1 LFRHFL
7 SGKCDFSHGF
17 AKITFL
23 SITYSRYSNLTG
35 KIMTEKLIFKRHP
48 LALAVFAALN
58 FAPVAH
64 AVSPNIVISQVYG
77 GGGNAGATY
86 QNDFIELFNRGTIPV
101 NLNGMSLQYAATTG
115 SSWTNK
121 TNLPNVVLMPGQYY
135 LVQEASGGVNG
146 TVPPAADLTGTINLA
161 AGAGKV
167 ALVSNQV
174 SIAAGTICPTTANG
188 VVDFVGIGPATTC
201 SETSPTTPNLSAIL
215 ATLRASNGCTDT
227 DNNSADFANGAPAP
241 RNTATA
247 LNVCSVTIP
256 TVNLSVSSNVGTE
269 VGTTVITITATAS
282 STVTSDQTVTLGVTG
297 TGITAGDYTLS
308 NSIITILA
316 GSTTGTVTFTVV
328 DDTLVEGVETAIL
341 AISTPSAGI
350 TLGATTSQN
359 IAITDNDI
367 AVGANLSITDV
378 SQNEGNSGTSNYIFT
393 VSLSAPAPAGGVS
406 FDIATADG
414 TATAA
419 SGDYISQ
426 TLTGQ
431 TIPAGSSSY
440 TFNVAV
446 NGDTTF
452 EPDETFLVNVTNLIG
467 ATLIDGQG
475 LGTLINDDSAVA
487 CSTLDTTIG
496 QIQGSGATAALTGV
510 QTVQGVVVGDY
521 EGAQPALR
529 GFYVQ
534 NTAANSDNDPATSD
548 AIFVFNNGANNV
560 SLGQVVQVTGTV
572 AEYQGQ
578 TQVTSTAIET
588 CGSTDTV
595 TPENVM
601 LPVPTAVNGVDYLER
616 YEGMLVKFAQ
626 TLYVTEHFQLGRFG
640 QVVMS
645 SGARLAQPTNITTP
659 GAAALAQQA
668 TNDLNNIIIDDELQ
682 SQNPDPLLFGRGGN
696 PLSANNTLRGGDTAQ
711 NVVGVLTYTWS
722 GNAASP
728 NAYRL
733 RPINALNGGV
743 PNFVATNP
751 RPTVPAQ
758 VNGTLKVVSANLLNF
773 FNDFTSCGYGLSD
786 PAPAAATC
794 RGAENQIEF
803 DRQWPKTV
811 ENLVGTGADVIAVN
825 EMENNGYGANSAI
838 QFLVNKMNAKAG
850 AGTYAFINPD
860 AASGKTDSLGTD
872 AIKVGMIYKPVTVTP
887 VGTTAPLNTGAF
899 GIFQTG
905 AGNMGRSR
913 PSLAQAFEENA
924 SGARFIAVANH
935 FKSKGSAC
943 ADNVSLLSPPI
954 LSTIDITGDVDAL
967 DGQGNCNKTRTA
979 AAQELVALL
988 DTNPT
993 GTSDPDILIVG
1004 DLNSYA
1010 KEDPVTTIKNDG
1022 YTNLIE
1028 SRIGAAGY
1036 SYVFDGQWG
1045 YLDHALG
1052 SLSLTSQVQDVL
1064 EWHINSDE
1072 PSVLDYNTNFKTAGQ
1087 ISGFYAADA
1096 FRTSDHDPII
1106 VGLNLTAPPLNMV
1119 SGTTAANTLVGTPS
1133 RDLITGF
1140 AGRDT
1145 LTGGGDRDQ
1154 FVYLSVQD
1162 GIDTITDFTVNYDKI
1177 VLTSLLQSLGV
1188 NSTNPLA
1195 SGHVVCSASA
1205 ADSLVS
1211 IDPDASGP
1219 ALKRSLVLVKGVACN
1234 ALAVTANFKF

>member
-1 LFRHFL
+1 
-7 SGKCDFSHGF
+7 
-17 AKITFL
+17 
-23 SITYSRYSNLTG
+23 
-35 KIMTEKLIFKRHP
+35 MTEKLLFKRHP

-58 FAPVAH
+58 FAPVAQ

-86 QNDFIELFNRGTIPV
+86 QNDFIELFNRGSVPTS
-101 NLNGMSLQYAATTG
+101 LNGMSVQYAATAG

-121 TNLPNVVLMPGQYY
+121 TNLPNVVLQPGQYY
-135 LVQEASGGVNG
+135 LVQEASGGANG
-146 TVPPAADLTGTINLA
+146 TAPPVADLTGTINMSA
-161 AGAGKV
+161 AAGKV

-174 SIAAGTICPTTANG
+174 TIVTGTICPTTANG
-188 VVDFVGIGPATTC
+188 VLDFVGFGPATNC
-201 SETSPTTPNLSAIL
+201 SETSPTTPNLNSTL
-215 ATLRASNGCTDT
+215 ATFRASSGCTDT
-227 DNNSADFANGAPAP
+227 DNNSTNFANGTPAP
-241 RNTATA
+241 RNAATPLHA
-247 LNVCSVTIP
+247 CSVTTP
-256 TVNLSVSSNVGTE
+256 TVNLSVSSNTGTE
-269 VGTTVITITATAS
+269 AGTTVITVTATTL
-282 STVTSDQTVTLGVTG
+282 STVTNGQTITLDVAG
-297 TGITAGDYTLS
+297 TGITADDYTLS
-308 NSIITILA
+308 NSTITIPA

-328 DDTLVEGVETAIL
+328 DDTLVEGSETAIL
-341 AISTPSAGI
+341 AISAPSAGI
-350 TLGATTSQN
+350 VLGATTSQN
-359 IAITDNDI
+359 IAIIDNDVT
-367 AVGANLSITDV
+367 VGTGLSITDV
-378 SQNEGNSGTSNYIFT
+378 SQNEANSGTSNYSFT
-393 VSLSAPAPAGGVS
+393 VSLSAPAPVGGVS

-419 SGDYISQ
+419 SGDYLSQ
-426 TLTGQ
+426 ALIGQ
-431 TIPAGSSSY
+431 TIPAGSTSY

-452 EPDETFLVNVTNLIG
+452 EPNETFLVNVTKVIG
-467 ATLIDGQG
+467 ATVTDGQG
-475 LGTLINDDSAVA
+475 LGTLINDDSAIA
-487 CSTLDTTIG
+487 CSAPDTAIG
-496 QIQGSGATAALTGV
+496 QIQGSGATAALTGG

-521 EGAQPALR
+521 EGAQPALH

-534 NTAANSDNDPATSD
+534 NTTANSDNNPATSD
-548 AIFVFNNGANNV
+548 AVFVFNNGANNV
-560 SLGQVVQVTGTV
+560 SLGQVVQVTGV
-572 AEYQGQ
+572 VSEYQGQ
-578 TQVTSTAIET
+578 TQITSTAIET

-601 LPVPTAVNGVDYLER
+601 LPVPAAVSGIDYLER

-626 TLYVTEHFQLGRFG
+626 PLYVTELFQLGRFG

-645 SGARLAQPTNITTP
+645 SGSRLAQPTNVASP
-659 GAAALAQQA
+659 GAAALAQQT

-682 SQNPDPLLFGRGGN
+682 SQNPEPLLFGRDGN
-696 PLSANNTLRGGDTAQ
+696 PLSASNTLRGGDTVQ
-711 NVVGVLTYTWS
+711 NVIGVMTYTWS

-728 NAYRL
+728 NAFRL
-733 RPINALNGGV
+733 RPINALNGGS
-743 PNFVATNP
+743 PNFVAANP

-758 VNGTLKVVSANLLNF
+758 VNGTLKVVTANLLNF
-773 FNDFTSCGYGLSD
+773 FSDFNSCGYGLSD
-786 PAPAAATC
+786 KAPAAATC

-803 DRQWPKTV
+803 DRQWTKTV

-838 QFLVNKMNAKAG
+838 QFLVNKLNAKAG

-872 AIKVGMIYKPVTVTP
+872 AIKVGMIYKPATVTP

-905 AGNMGRSR
+905 AGNFGRSR

-924 SGARFIAVANH
+924 SGARFIAVGNH
-935 FKSKGSAC
+935 FKSKGSSC
-943 ADNVSLLSPPI
+943 ADNVSLLSSPV

-988 DTNPT
+988 DNDPT
-993 GTSDPDILIVG
+993 GTNDPDILIVG

-1010 KEDPVTTIKNDG
+1010 KEDPITTLKNDG

-1045 YLDHALG
+1045 YLDHALS

-1087 ISGFYAADA
+1087 ISSLYTADA
-1096 FRTSDHDPII
+1096 FRTSDHDPVI
-1106 VGLNLTAPPLNMV
+1106 VGLNLTSPPLNTV
-1119 SGTTAANTLVGTPS
+1119 SGTAAVNTLVGTS
-1133 RDLITGF
+1133 GRDVITGF

-1154 FVYLSVQD
+1154 FIYLGVQD

-1205 ADSLVS
+1205 ADSLIS
-1211 IDPDASGP
+1211 IDPDASSP

-1234 ALAVTANFKF
+1234 ALAVTTNFKF

>member
-1 LFRHFL
+1 
-7 SGKCDFSHGF
+7 
-17 AKITFL
+17 
-23 SITYSRYSNLTG
+23 
-35 KIMTEKLIFKRHP
+35 MTEKLLFKRHP

-58 FAPVAH
+58 FAPVVH
-64 AVSPNIVISQVYG
+64 AVSTDVVISQVYG
-77 GGGNAGATY
+77 GGGNSGATY
-86 QNDFIELFNRGTIPV
+86 KNDFIELFNRGTAPV
-101 NLNGMSLQYAATTG
+101 NLNTMSVQYASSTG
-115 SSWTNK
+115 STWQK
-121 TNLPNVVLMPGQYY
+121 THLTGTLQPGQYY
-135 LVQEASGGVNG
+135 LVQEAAGTGG
-146 TVPPAADLTGTINLA
+146 TVNLPTADKIGTIPMS
-161 AGAGKV
+161 GATGKV
-167 ALVSNQV
+167 ALVSNQT
-174 SIAAGTICPTTANG
+174 ALTGTCPTAG
-188 VVDFVGIGPATTC
+188 VVDFIGFGAANC
-201 SETSPTTPNLSAIL
+201 QETSSAPVLTNTTAD
-215 ATLRASNGCTDT
+215 LRASNGCTDT

-241 RNTATA
+241 RNAA
-247 LNVCSVTIP
+247 SPLNACSVTTP
-256 TVNLSVSSNVGTE
+256 TVNLSVSSNSGSET
-269 VGTTVITITATAS
+269 GSTVITVTATAS
-282 STVTSDQTVTLGVTG
+282 ATVISDQTVALGVSG

-308 NSIITILA
+308 NATITILA
-316 GSTTGTVTFTVV
+316 GQSTGTVTFTVV
-328 DDTLVEGVETAIL
+328 DDALAEGTESAVL
-341 AISTPSAGI
+341 ALASPSAGLS
-350 TLGATTSQN
+350 LGATTSQN
-359 IAITDNDI
+359 IAIIDNDVT
-367 AVGANLSITDV
+367 VGTSLSITDV
-378 SQNEGNSGTSNYIFT
+378 SQNEANSGTSNYSFT
-393 VSLSAPAPAGGVS
+393 VSVSAPAPVGGVS

-419 SGDYISQ
+419 SGDYLSQ
-426 TLTGQ
+426 ALTGQ
-431 TIPAGSSSY
+431 TIPAGSTSY

-452 EPDETFLVNVTNLIG
+452 EPNETFLVNVTKVIG
-467 ATLIDGQG
+467 ATVTDGQG
-475 LGTLINDDSAVA
+475 LGTLINDDSAIA
-487 CSTLDTTIG
+487 CSAPDTTIG
-496 QIQGSGATAALTGV
+496 QIQGSGATAALTGG

-534 NTAANSDNDPATSD
+534 NTTANSDNNPATSD
-548 AIFVFNNGANNV
+548 AVFVFNNGANNV
-560 SLGQVVQVTGTV
+560 SLGQVVQVTGV
-572 AEYQGQ
+572 VSEYQGQ
-578 TQVTSTAIET
+578 TQITSTAIET

-601 LPVPTAVNGVDYLER
+601 LPVPAAVSGIDYLER
-616 YEGMLVKFAQ
+616 YEGMLVKFTQ
-626 TLYVTEHFQLGRFG
+626 PLYVTELFQLGRFG

-645 SGARLAQPTNITTP
+645 SGSRLAQPTNVASP
-659 GAAALAQQA
+659 GAAALAQQT

-682 SQNPDPLLFGRGGN
+682 SQNPEPLLFGRDGN
-696 PLSANNTLRGGDTAQ
+696 PLSASNTLRGGDTVQ
-711 NVVGVLTYTWS
+711 NVIGVMTYTWS

-728 NAYRL
+728 NAFRL
-733 RPINALNGGV
+733 RPINALNGGS
-743 PNFVATNP
+743 PNFVAANP

-758 VNGTLKVVSANLLNF
+758 VNGTLKVVTANLLNF
-773 FNDFTSCGYGLSD
+773 FSDFNSCGYGLSD
-786 PAPAAATC
+786 KAPAAATC

-803 DRQWPKTV
+803 DRQWTKTV

-838 QFLVNKMNAKAG
+838 QLLVNKLNAKTG

-872 AIKVGMIYKPVTVTP
+872 AIKVGMIYKPATVTP

-905 AGNMGRSR
+905 AGNFGRSR

-924 SGARFIAVANH
+924 SGARFIAVGNH
-935 FKSKGSAC
+935 FKSKGSSC
-943 ADNVSLLSPPI
+943 ADNVSLLSSPV

-988 DTNPT
+988 GNDPT
-993 GTSDPDILIVG
+993 GTNDPDILIVG

-1010 KEDPVTTIKNDG
+1010 KEDPITTLKNDG

-1045 YLDHALG
+1045 YLDHALS

-1087 ISGFYAADA
+1087 ISSLYAADA
-1096 FRTSDHDPII
+1096 FRTSDHDPVI
-1106 VGLNLTAPPLNMV
+1106 VGLNLTAPPLNTV
-1119 SGTTAANTLVGTPS
+1119 SGTTAANTLVGTS
-1133 RDLITGF
+1133 GRDVITGF

-1154 FVYLSVQD
+1154 FIYLGVQD

-1205 ADSLVS
+1205 ADSLIS

-1234 ALAVTANFKF
+1234 ALAVTTNFKF

>member
-1 LFRHFL
+1 VENVIFL
-7 SGKCDFSHGF
+7 TDLQKLH
-17 AKITFL
+17 FL
-23 SITYSRYSNLTG
+23 SITYSHSSNLTG

-77 GGGNAGATY
+77 GGGNATATY
-86 QNDFIELFNRGTIPV
+86 QNDFIELFNRGSVPAS
-101 NLNGMSLQYAATTG
+101 LNGMSVQYAATGG

-121 TNLPNVVLMPGQYY
+121 TNLPNVILQPGQYY

-146 TVPPAADLTGTINLA
+146 AVPPTADLTGTINLA
-161 AGAGKV
+161 ATAGKV
-167 ALVSNQV
+167 ALVSNQAV
-174 SIAAGTICPTTANG
+174 ITAGTVCPTAANG
-188 VVDFVGIGPATTC
+188 VVDFVGFGPLTTC

-227 DNNSADFANGAPAP
+227 DNNSADFVNGAPAP
-241 RNTATA
+241 RNAATP
-247 LNVCSVTIP
+247 LNACSTTTP
-256 TVNLSVSSNVGTE
+256 TVNLSVSSNAGTE
-269 VGTTVITITATAS
+269 AGTTVITVTATAS
-282 STVTSDQTVTLGVTG
+282 ATVTSDQTVTLGVTG
-297 TGITAGDYTLS
+297 TGITAGDFTLS
-308 NSIITILA
+308 NSIITIPA
-316 GSTTGTVTFTVV
+316 GSTTGAVTFTVV
-328 DDTLVEGVETAIL
+328 DDTLVEGTETAVL

-350 TLGATTSQN
+350 TLGATVSQN
-359 IAITDNDI
+359 IVITDNEI
-367 AVGANLSITDV
+367 ASGANLSITDV
-378 SQNEGNSGTSNYIFT
+378 SQNEGNSGTSNYTFT
-393 VSLSAPAPAGGVS
+393 VSLSAPAPVGGVS
-406 FDIATADG
+406 FDIATADN
-414 TATAA
+414 TATA
-419 SGDYISQ
+419 GDYSSQ
-426 TLTGQ
+426 ILTSQ

-446 NGDTTF
+446 NGDTSF
-452 EPDETFLVNVTNLIG
+452 EPNEIFLVNVTNVIG
-467 ATLIDGQG
+467 ATVTDGQG
-475 LGTLINDDSAVA
+475 TGTIVNDDTAIA
-487 CSTLDTTIG
+487 CSAPDTTIG
-496 QIQGSGATAALTGV
+496 QIQGSGAIAALTGV

-534 NTAANSDNDPATSD
+534 NTAANSDNDLATSD
-548 AIFVFNNGANNV
+548 AIFVFNNGVNNV

-578 TQVTSTAIET
+578 TQITSTAIES

-601 LPVPTAVNGVDYLER
+601 LPVPAAVSGVDYLER

-626 TLYVTEHFQLGRFG
+626 PLYVTEHFQLGRFG

-645 SGARLAQPTNITTP
+645 SGNRLAQPTNVATP

-696 PLSANNTLRGGDTAQ
+696 PLSASNTLRGGDTAQ

-733 RPINALNGGV
+733 RPINALNGGA
-743 PNFVATNP
+743 PNFVAANP

-758 VNGTLKVVSANLLNF
+758 VNGSLKVVSANLLNF
-773 FNDFTSCGYGLSD
+773 FNDFTSCGYGLTD

-803 DRQWPKTV
+803 DRQWTKTV

-838 QFLVNKMNAKAG
+838 QFLVNKLNAKAG

-872 AIKVGMIYKPVTVTP
+872 AIKVGMIYKPFTVTP

-943 ADNVSLLSPPI
+943 ADNVSLLSLPV

-1010 KEDPVTTIKNDG
+1010 KEDPITTIKNDG

-1045 YLDHALG
+1045 YLDHALS
-1052 SLSLTSQVQDVL
+1052 SLSLTPQVQDVL

-1119 SGTTAANTLVGTPS
+1119 SGSTAANTLVGTS
-1133 RDLITGF
+1133 GRDLITGF

-1219 ALKRSLVLVKGVACN
+1219 AVKRSLVLVKGVACN
-1234 ALAVTANFKF
+1234 TLAVTTNFKF

>member
-1 LFRHFL
+1 
-7 SGKCDFSHGF
+7 
-17 AKITFL
+17 
-23 SITYSRYSNLTG
+23 
-35 KIMTEKLIFKRHP
+35 MTEKLLFKRHP

-58 FAPVAH
+58 FAPVAQ

-86 QNDFIELFNRGTIPV
+86 QNDFIELFNRGSVPAS
-101 NLNGMSLQYAATTG
+101 LNGMSVQYAATTG

-121 TNLPNVVLMPGQYY
+121 TNLPNVVLQPGQYY
-135 LVQEASGGVNG
+135 LVQEASGGANG
-146 TVPPAADLTGTINLA
+146 TVPPVADLTGTINMSA
-161 AGAGKV
+161 AAGKV

-174 SIAAGTICPTTANG
+174 SIVAGTICPTTANG
-188 VVDFVGIGPATTC
+188 VLDFVGFGPVTNC
-201 SETSPTTPNLSAIL
+201 SEISPTTPNLSSTL

-227 DNNSADFANGAPAP
+227 DNNSTDFANGTPAP
-241 RNTATA
+241 RNASTPLHA
-247 LNVCSVTIP
+247 CSVTTP
-256 TVNLSVSSNVGTE
+256 TVNLSVSSNTGTE
-269 VGTTVITITATAS
+269 AGTTVITVTATTS
-282 STVTSDQTVTLGVTG
+282 STVTSDQTVTLGLNG
-297 TGITAGDYTLS
+297 IGITAGDYTLS
-308 NSIITILA
+308 NTTITLPA
-316 GSTTGTVTFTVV
+316 GQATGSVIFTVV
-328 DDTLVEGVETAIL
+328 DDTLVEGIEIAAL
-341 AISTPSAGI
+341 AINAPSAGL
-350 TLGATTSQN
+350 TLGATTTQN
-359 IAITDNDI
+359 ITITDNDVAI
-367 AVGANLSITDV
+367 GSNLSITDV
-378 SQNEGNSGTSNYIFT
+378 YQSEGNSGTSNYSFT
-393 VSLSAPAPAGGVS
+393 VSLSTPAPAGGVS

-419 SGDYISQ
+419 SGDYLSQ
-426 TLTGQ
+426 SLTGQ

-440 TFNVAV
+440 TFNVSV

-452 EPDETFLVNVTNLIG
+452 EPNETFLVNLTNVIG
-467 ATLIDGQG
+467 ATVTNGQG
-475 LGTLINDDSAVA
+475 LATLINDDSAVA
-487 CSTLDTTIG
+487 CSASDTTIG
-496 QIQGSGATAALTGV
+496 QIQGSGASAVLTGA

-534 NTAANSDNDPATSD
+534 NTTANSDNDPATSD
-548 AIFVFNNGANNV
+548 AVFVFNNGANNV
-560 SLGQVVQVTGTV
+560 SLGQVVQVTGV
-572 AEYQGQ
+572 ASEYQGQ
-578 TQVTSTAIET
+578 TQITSTGIEA

-595 TPENVM
+595 TPVNVM
-601 LPVPTAVNGVDYLER
+601 LPVPAAVSGVDYLEH

-626 TLYVTEHFQLGRFG
+626 PLYVTELFQLGRFG
-640 QVVMS
+640 QVLMS
-645 SGARLAQPTNITTP
+645 SGSRLAQPTNVAAP
-659 GAAALAQQA
+659 GSAALDQQA
-668 TNDLNNIIIDDELQ
+668 INDLNNIIIDDELQ
-682 SQNPDPLLFGRGGN
+682 SQNPDPILFSRGGN
-696 PLSANNTLRGGDTAQ
+696 PLSASNTLRGGDTVQ
-711 NVVGVLTYTWS
+711 NVVGVMTYTWS

-728 NAYRL
+728 NAFRL
-733 RPINALNGGV
+733 RPINALNGGS
-743 PNFVATNP
+743 PNFVAANP

-758 VNGTLKVVSANLLNF
+758 VNGTLKVVTANLLNF
-773 FNDFTSCGYGLSD
+773 FSDFNSCGYSLSD
-786 PAPAAATC
+786 KAPATATC

-803 DRQWPKTV
+803 DRQWTKTV
-811 ENLVGTGADVIAVN
+811 ENLVGTGADVISVN

-838 QFLVNKMNAKAG
+838 QFLVNKLNAKAG

-872 AIKVGMIYKPVTVTP
+872 AIKVGMIYKPATVTP

-905 AGNMGRSR
+905 AGNFGRSR

-924 SGARFIAVANH
+924 SGARFIAVGNH
-935 FKSKGSAC
+935 FKSKGSSC
-943 ADNVSLLSPPI
+943 ADNVSLLSAPV

-988 DTNPT
+988 GNDPT
-993 GTSDPDILIVG
+993 GTNDPDILIVG

-1010 KEDPVTTIKNDG
+1010 KEDPITTLKNDG

-1045 YLDHALG
+1045 YLDHALS

-1072 PSVLDYNTNFKTAGQ
+1072 PGVLDYNTNFKTVGQ
-1087 ISGFYAADA
+1087 ISSLYAADA
-1096 FRTSDHDPII
+1096 FRTSDHDPVI
-1106 VGLNLTAPPLNMV
+1106 VGLNLTAPPLNTV
-1119 SGTTAANTLVGTPS
+1119 SGTAAANTLVGTS
-1133 RDLITGF
+1133 GRDVITGF

-1154 FVYLSVQD
+1154 FIYLGVQD

-1195 SGHVVCSASA
+1195 SGHVVCSAST
-1205 ADSLVS
+1205 ADSLIS

-1219 ALKRSLVLVKGVACN
+1219 ALKRSLVMVKGVACN
-1234 ALAVTANFKF
+1234 ALAVATNFKF